1 MPQPSRL
8 LERDQSC
15 LIVIDVQQHFLD
27 KLPLDRRDPLVQRI
41 AWLIRVAAA
50 LEIPVVAMA
59 EDLPRVG
66 PPVDPVRDALPPG
79 TRMHDKRVFGL
90 AGQPEILAEV
100 EATGRRD
107 LVLVG
112 LETDVCVAHS
122 ALGLLDQ
129 GFRVAVAEDATG
141 TPPPHQTAALARMEA
156 AGVIVTSVKGIYYE
170 WVRDLATNAAVRRRL
185 QGPLPAG
192 LTL

>member
-1 MPQPSRL
+1 MAEPSRL
-8 LERDQSC
+8 LERDRSC
-15 LIVIDVQQHFLD
+15 LVVIDVQQHFLD
-27 KLPLDRRDPLVQRI
+27 KLPLDRREPLAQRI

-59 EDLPRVG
+59 EDLPKVG
-66 PPVDPVRDALPPG
+66 PPVDAVRDALPPG
-79 TRMHDKRVFGL
+79 TRVYDKRVFGL
-90 AGQPEILAEV
+90 AGQPEILAAV
-100 EATGRRD
+100 RATGRRD
-107 LVLVG
+107 LVLLG

-129 GFRVAVAEDATG
+129 GWRVAVAEDATG
-141 TPPPHQTAALARMEA
+141 SPPPHHAAGLARMAA
-156 AGVIVTSVKGIYYE
+156 AGVLVTTVKGVYYE
-170 WVRDLATNAAVRRRL
+170 WVRDLATNAEVRRRL